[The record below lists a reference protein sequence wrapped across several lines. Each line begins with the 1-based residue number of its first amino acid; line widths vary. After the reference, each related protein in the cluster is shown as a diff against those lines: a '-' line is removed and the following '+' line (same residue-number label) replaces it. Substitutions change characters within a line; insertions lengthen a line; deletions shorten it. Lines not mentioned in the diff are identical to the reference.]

1 MIFELKKKKNSN
13 KIVAL
18 DLKLSRDNPRLYCLY
33 RLTCHQ
39 SQKKNISK
47 QLLIM
52 FLKFINHIYY
62 HINL

>member
-1 MIFELKKKKNSN
+1 MIFELKKKKKNSN

-39 SQKKNISK
+39 SQKKKYIQTVVNYVFKIHQSH
-47 QLLIM
+47 LLP
-52 FLKFINHIYY
+52 H
-62 HINL
+62 